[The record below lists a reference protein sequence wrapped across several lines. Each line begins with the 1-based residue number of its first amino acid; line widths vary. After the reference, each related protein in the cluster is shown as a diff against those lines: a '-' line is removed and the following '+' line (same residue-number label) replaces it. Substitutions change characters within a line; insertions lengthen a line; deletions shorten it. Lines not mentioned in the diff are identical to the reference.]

1 MNNNDNLNLI
11 NVAETAELLGLSQNS
26 LYTLLNGDPTFPAIR
41 IGKKWIIQK
50 NRIPEWL
57 NQEMLKKHLDKQ

>member
-11 NVAETAELLGLSQNS
+11 NVSETAELLGLSHNS
-26 LYTLLNGDPTFPAIR
+26 LYSLLNGDPTFPAIR

-50 NRIPEWL
+50 NRIPAWL
-57 NQEMLKKHLDKQ
+57 NQQMLKKHLDKE

>member
-1 MNNNDNLNLI
+1 MNTNENLSLI
-11 NVAETAELLGLSQNS
+11 NVSETAELLGLSQNS
-26 LYTLLNGDPTFPAIR
+26 MYALLNFDPTFPAIR

-57 NQEMLKKHLDKQ
+57 NQQMLKKHLDKE